1 MPTLNPSNN
10 FDHLL
15 QIVSGGNTP
24 HDLQLRGAKPGNGVT
39 FNRGALLSRNNTTGL
54 LQLGCPTGKEM
65 PLWSMHASVD
75 FDAFHDDGSLDA
87 PGAPALLPA
96 TGGYELFTSE
106 YVAGSYTYNDILTAA
121 TSTNAGKVTE
131 AGANYNDTIVVGHVS
146 RGVQTDY
153 NGTSVLYFWTNFI
166 PAVAISG
173 S

>member
-1 MPTLNPSNN
+1 MPTLNPANN

-24 HDLQLRGAKPGNGVT
+24 HDLELRGATPGTGVT
-39 FNRGALLSRNNTTGL
+39 FNRGALLSRNNSTGL

-65 PLWSMHASVD
+65 PLFSKHASVD
-75 FDAFHDDGSLDA
+75 FDAFHDDGSFD
-87 PGAPALLPA
+87 PPNAPALLPGIGA
-96 TGGYELFTSE
+96 YEIFTSE
-106 YVAGSYTYNDILTAA
+106 YVSGSYTYNDVLTAG
-121 TSTNAGKVTE
+121 TSSNAGKVTE

-146 RGVQTDY
+146 RGVQADY
-153 NGTSVLYFWTNFI
+153 NGVNVLYFWTNFM